1 MADTDPEP
9 KTGEKPKITPP
20 GEKPAGDQ
28 APTIESLQAE
38 LEVGRATLKRVNSES
53 AGRRKKLEAFEKA
66 EEERKLADMTEM
78 EKLQA
83 ELKSE
88 RDAHAA
94 AEQGALQAKITH
106 AVELAAMKANF
117 HNPADAMAFLGDAEF
132 TLDDKGKVA
141 GVAEAL
147 AKLVKERPHL
157 VKTPTPNDPDA
168 RKRSA
173 TGKKAT
179 DADRASLNARFGIRD
194 RQLTT

>member
-1 MADTDPEP
+1 MADADADPN
-9 KTGEKPKITPP
+9 P
-20 GEKPAGDQ
+20 GEMPTTTPAGETPKGTQ

-38 LEVGRATLKRVNSES
+38 LEEGRAALKRVNSES
-53 AGRRKKLEAFEKA
+53 AGRRKKLEAFEEA
-66 EEERKLADMTEM
+66 EEARKLADMTEL

-83 ELKSE
+83 ELQSE

-94 AEQGALQAKITH
+94 AEQGALQAKIAY
-106 AVELAAMKANF
+106 AVELAAAKANF

-132 TLDDKGKVA
+132 TLDDKGKVE

-157 VKTPTPNDPDA
+157 VKTPAPNDPDA

-173 TGKKAT
+173 TTEKVTTSEQAEINRK
-179 DADRASLNARFGIRD
+179 FGIRD
-194 RQLTT
+194 PHVT

>member
-106 AVELAAMKANF
+106 AVELAAMTANF
-117 HNPADAMAFLGDAEF
+117 HNPADAMAFLGDAKF
-132 TLDDKGKVA
+132 TLDDKGEVE

-173 TGKKAT
+173 AKEKGKTSKQ
-179 DADRASLNARFGIRD
+179 ADINRSFGIND
-194 RQLTT
+194 PHVK